1 MVFNCHGATI
11 RDSIVAIQDGGA
23 NISLAVD
30 AAGVLV
36 GIVTDGDVRRALL
49 AGRQLADPVAE
60 FIQRSPFTARPEE
73 SRTSTLD
80 LMQARGLSQV
90 PVVDERGTL
99 VGLHL
104 MRELLGQSPRPN
116 IAIILAGGRGSRLMP
131 MTTEIPKPM
140 IEVAGRPI
148 LERILTHLVGFGI
161 HRIALAVGYLSES
174 IEQHFAD
181 GERFGCRIEYLREDP
196 ATPLGTGGPLSSLP
210 DVYPDLVDPVLV
222 LNGDLITQF
231 DVASLLESH
240 SAAAAAVTIGVV
252 TYTHEVPFGV
262 LTTGDDGLV
271 TTITEKPVLEKMVS
285 AGIYVFEPNLLKTV
299 PRDQFIPMT
308 HILADCVARG
318 ERIATWNCGVA
329 WSDVGRPQDLARARG
344 NE

>member
-1 MVFNCHGATI
+1 MVFSAHGATI
-11 RDSIVAIQDGGA
+11 RDSVVAIQDGGA

-30 AAGVLV
+30 NVGVLV

-49 AGRQLADPVAE
+49 AGRQLTDPVDD
-60 FIQRSPFTARPEE
+60 FIQRNPFTVRPEE
-73 SRTSTLD
+73 SRTSILD

-90 PVVDERGTL
+90 PVVDKRGAL

-104 MRELLGQSPRPN
+104 MRELLGQGPRPN
-116 IAIILAGGRGSRLMP
+116 VAMVLAGGRGSRLMP
-131 MTTEIPKPM
+131 MTAAIPKSM

-161 HRIALAVGYLSES
+161 HRIALAVGYLSEP
-174 IEQHFAD
+174 IEQHFGD
-181 GERFGCRIEYLREDP
+181 GERFGCRIEYVREDP
-196 ATPLGTGGPLSSLP
+196 STPLGTGGPLSTLA
-210 DVYPDLVDPVLV
+210 DVYPDLADPVLV

-231 DVASLLESH
+231 DVGSLLESH
-240 SAAAAAVTIGVV
+240 SATSAAVTIGVV

-262 LTTGDDGLV
+262 LTTGEDGFV
-271 TTITEKPVLEKMVS
+271 TTIVEKPLLEKIVS
-285 AGIYVFEPNLLKTV
+285 AGIYVFDPALLKTV

-318 ERIATWNCGVA
+318 ERIATWNCGA
-329 WSDVGRPQDLARARG
+329 EWSDVGRPQDLARARG
-344 NE
+344 HA